1 MITLA
6 GKKAL
11 ITGIA
16 NNRSIAWAI
25 AQAFH
30 AAGAALAVTYLP
42 DEKGRFEAKVR
53 ELSAPL
59 APEIFAPCDVRSDE
73 QIAALFETIAQ
84 KWGQLDILVHCLA
97 FGNKEDLQGPFTG
110 VTRDG
115 YGLAMEVSAFSLIA
129 LASQAA
135 PLMPEGGSILTLTY
149 IGSVRAMSGYG
160 VMGPAKAALEA
171 NTRYLAAELGAKN
184 LRVNAVSA
192 GPIRTLAA
200 SGVGNIHEAIHK
212 TEEMSAIKRA
222 VRQEE
227 VANTVLFLA
236 SDLASAITGQ
246 TIYVDCGFSIMGG

>member
-11 ITGIA
+11 VLGIA

-30 AAGAALAVTYLP
+30 SAGAELAVNYLP

-53 ELSAPL
+53 ELTAPL
-59 APEIFAPCDVRSDE
+59 APAIFAPCDVRDDA
-73 QIAALFETIAQ
+73 QIAHLFETIAS
-84 KWGQLDILVHCLA
+84 KWGRLDILVHCLA
-97 FGNKEDLQGPFTG
+97 FGNKEDLQGPFTQIR
-110 VTRDG
+110 RDG
-115 YGLAMEVSAFSLIA
+115 YSLAMEVSAFSLIA
-129 LASQAA
+129 LANRAVS
-135 PLMPEGGSILTLTY
+135 LMPDGGSILTLTY
-149 IGSVRAMSGYG
+149 IGSTRVMEGYG

-171 NTRYLAAELGAKN
+171 NTRYLAAELGKQN
-184 LRVNAVSA
+184 VRVNAVSA

-200 SGVGNIHEAIHK
+200 SGLGNIHEAIHK
-212 TEEMSAIKRA
+212 TEAASAIKRA
-222 VRQEE
+222 VTQEE
-227 VANTVLFLA
+227 VANTALFLA